1 LWGIQCVPHIWAGG
15 LVTAATTHLVSL
27 LPDASWSRCT
37 EAPMLELGTSENP
50 FLDRLFV
57 EPLEFKDGFMTVPT
71 GPGLGVEVDERRL
84 ESYIKA

>member
-1 LWGIQCVPHIWAGG
+1 
-15 LVTAATTHLVSL
+15 
-27 LPDASWSRCT
+27 
-37 EAPMLELGTSENP
+37 MLELGTSENP